1 MEKIDNIKNKYN
13 ELIEKYNELTLEEE
27 KANDEHSSLLDE
39 YEMSKRAYSDV
50 CDVYTKINNRLS
62 ERKRKYVSKK
72 HSRHINSVML
82 ITLVCALSCASI
94 YSAFGFVTDK
104 FLLYWGSAILAPIA
118 GMIDIKFFW
127 DKLRKKYTDEF
138 ENLDSTIET
147 KDTLDRMYAQK
158 LRNEKDKND
167 CYDRVSEHAK
177 VKKSITEQK
186 NKVQA
191 EINNLKNSFFDENI
205 HEETEDVSLSLK
217 K

>member
-1 MEKIDNIKNKYN
+1 MEKINNIKNKYN
-13 ELIEKYNELTLEEE
+13 ELIEKFNELTLEEE
-27 KANDEHSSLLDE
+27 KVNDEHSSLLDE

-50 CDVYTKINNRLS
+50 CDVYTKVNNRLS

-72 HSRHINSVML
+72 HSRHINLVML

-94 YSAFGFVTDK
+94 YSALGFVTDK
-104 FLLYWGSAILAPIA
+104 FLLYWGSTILAPIA

-167 CYDRVSEHAK
+167 CYARVSEHAK